1 MKYPY
6 LLVLFAISIF
16 SLLSSCKQD
25 NDPETVV
32 RMWQK
37 HLDEN
42 EFKLAKEIS
51 TDRGKQWLDMV
62 SKMIENNNEAPDTF
76 KTVFKQITCTIIKDS
91 AICRYSIMD
100 QGEELLD
107 SMYLK
112 KVNGKWLVDV
122 KLDEM
127 PDEND
132 VQDFYDDIYEEAPD
146 SSLHEN
152 L

>member
-1 MKYPY
+1 MKYSH
-6 LLVLFAISIF
+6 LLF
-16 SLLSSCKQD
+16 LLGFTALGFFSSCKQES
-25 NDPETVV
+25 DPETVV

-51 TDRGKQWLDMV
+51 TDRGKQWLDIV
-62 SKMIENNNEAPDTF
+62 TKMIESNNESPDTF
-76 KTVFKQITCTIIKDS
+76 KTVFKQIKCTVVKDS
-91 AICRYSIMD
+91 AICRYSIID

-112 KVNGKWLVDV
+112 KINGKWLVDV
-122 KLDEM
+122 QLDEM

-146 SSLHEN
+146 SSVHDN
-152 L
+152 

>member
-1 MKYPY
+1 MK
-6 LLVLFAISIF
+6 F
-16 SLLSSCKQD
+16 SHFLILSGFSFLCLLSSCKQD

-51 TDRGKQWLDMV
+51 TDRGKQWLDIV
-62 SKMIENNNEAPDTF
+62 TKMIESNNEAPDTF
-76 KTVFKQITCTIIKDS
+76 KTVFKQIKCIVVKDS
-91 AICRYSIMD
+91 AICRYTIID

-112 KVNGKWLVDV
+112 KVKGKWLVDV

-146 SSLHEN
+146 SSLHDN
-152 L
+152 